1 MSKYLT
7 AGETATVSIT
17 YTVPYGEQ
25 EGMTVNEI
33 MTIEI
38 TESGAFQYGN
48 QTSTTVKIYRDGKEP
63 NMRESTLHYYDTR
76 YFDGGLDDLIESVV
90 GELYG
95 GVEHSY
101 TRTA

>member
-7 AGETATVSIT
+7 AGETATVRVT
-17 YTVPYGEQ
+17 YIGKWGKSAGKTF
-25 EGMTVNEI
+25 NENV
-33 MTIEI
+33 TFEV

>member
-7 AGETATVSIT
+7 AGETATISIT

-25 EGMTVNEI
+25 EGMTVNDI

-48 QTSTTVKIYRDGKEP
+48 QTSTTVKIYRGKEEP
-63 NMRESTLHYYDTR
+63 SMMNGTMHYYDTR
-76 YFDGGLDDLIESVV
+76 YFSGGLDDLIESVV